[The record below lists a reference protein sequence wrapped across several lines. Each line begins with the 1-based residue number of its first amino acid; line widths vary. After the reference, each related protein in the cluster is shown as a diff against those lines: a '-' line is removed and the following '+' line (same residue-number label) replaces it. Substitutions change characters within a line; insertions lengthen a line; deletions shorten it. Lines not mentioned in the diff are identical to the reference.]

1 MAVLDPLIELDHSPV
16 ELVLCMACN
25 GCSTIARPM
34 GSSFPMFLLQKEEF
48 KVAFHWNLEERCTG
62 EWESALQEQGHVDCP
77 AMAAALN
84 ETIRGVAV
92 QTFAKRGQG
101 RPRRPGNNKKM
112 GLLKRKRKAVCKAAN
127 SLLVSLRCKEALVI
141 SSKVRKVAEASGVS
155 IPLIF
160 NEESIHA
167 ALHKLMSI
175 KKAIT
180 KSIRAG
186 FYTAQRRDIG
196 RYTSALIKA
205 GYSDSKSFWTKLMGR
220 DHRPHVFHE
229 VKVGDGEYSTDASTV
244 KEVFTKW
251 WGAQFA
257 TVPDKM
263 GPKPWTEFMVQVE
276 DNDNAKLVQPVTEA
290 DVADMIGE
298 FKDTTPGTDRITA
311 RILKELPPFYISC
324 LTQVFNH
331 CLEGGELP
339 EEWKEAAITLLPKEG
354 DLGDPGNYQ
363 PIALLQVE
371 YKVFMAI
378 LTRRLYKAFD
388 HNILSSLQSGFW
400 PRRSTQDC
408 IRALVDRV
416 EDAAQHKKEL
426 HVVYVDMKKAYN
438 SVSHSALLQVLR
450 DYSVNPQFVGL
461 VANLYQGCQ
470 VKLKINGTLTDSIL
484 YERGVRQGDGLSPL
498 LFVIFLNP
506 MIQWIEKDR
515 SKGYMFASGFLL
527 PLLAYCDDIA
537 LLGRDFADISATF
550 GMLAQYYEYYNLDIN
565 QAKSGYTNN
574 SGRGDYNLWW
584 NGIAIAKLEAH
595 EHYKY
600 LGVWISLS
608 LSWAKHIMVTEQK
621 VQAMLAVLKQKRI
634 MPDQIVAVLNAAVVA
649 VVAYSMSVV
658 QFPTEWLDKM
668 DVLVAKLVRTR
679 MGLSARYDLEP
690 FFISAGKGGLGLHS
704 LKGLLKAHQR
714 ESTTRAI
721 NGGTIA
727 ADTILASMA
736 RTGDSRNTLH
746 MWRLGLKE
754 IGIDPWIR
762 LADPNYIH
770 VGCVHNNLTWPAL
783 YKAGVFKWAEV
794 LGANEAERMEWIACK
809 IAPQVPKRDDLIELE
824 QVRSR
829 AVAIPSRGVAGMLK
843 ALSPYRITEDDW
855 CFLHKNEATNTL
867 RVWTDGGH
875 VKGCTTAGVYVGEQF
890 KDSVMIVRGGSSFIG
905 ELVGVLVALERC
917 PRSCNLEIV
926 IDCTSAIAA
935 FSGFEGWGMGR
946 QMRTE
951 GRGVV
956 KRIIQLVQE
965 RRTKGLGVTFT
976 YVPSHIP
983 EKRARAREEGPEALA
998 SWEAKLA
1005 ALAEMHGDDWGTLVK
1020 GNEAADALATLAR
1033 TSHTATYNRCVL
1045 TSLDAVALLSI
1056 DGSLVEKGLRWQSLE
1071 AEADVKFRRQASRVS
1086 RGEYLRDSLTDFG
1099 KSGVPSS
1106 HGNKLVKKWAH
1117 SARFKSQTPNA
1128 EKMHFYWERDANN
1141 ADVWYARD
1149 NGEDAARPRD
1159 WLIKKAVHST
1169 SECPLCTSSTPCGT
1183 DTMLVVHKPEE
1194 GKKEMHDHVYT
1205 TCAATRGIRLRRDEE
1220 VLQIISSSVCKPMVS
1235 IKDLPLWFSTETNA
1249 TAKGQSEATRKLR
1262 EYNVKMGALAFCPTV
1277 LPQALRD
1284 LGIPSKKVDPV
1295 VQDILLC
1302 IAAAAKEMWDLRKA
1316 RIQEIRR
1323 NFAND
1328 RGIT

>member
-1 MAVLDPLIELDHSPV
+1 
-16 ELVLCMACN
+16 
-25 GCSTIARPM
+25 
-34 GSSFPMFLLQKEEF
+34 
-48 KVAFHWNLEERCTG
+48 
-62 EWESALQEQGHVDCP
+62 
-77 AMAAALN
+77 
-84 ETIRGVAV
+84 
-92 QTFAKRGQG
+92 
-101 RPRRPGNNKKM
+101 
-112 GLLKRKRKAVCKAAN
+112 
-127 SLLVSLRCKEALVI
+127 
-141 SSKVRKVAEASGVS
+141 
-155 IPLIF
+155 
-160 NEESIHA
+160 
-167 ALHKLMSI
+167 
-175 KKAIT
+175 
-180 KSIRAG
+180 
-186 FYTAQRRDIG
+186 
-196 RYTSALIKA
+196 
-205 GYSDSKSFWTKLMGR
+205 
-220 DHRPHVFHE
+220 
-229 VKVGDGEYSTDASTV
+229 
-244 KEVFTKW
+244 
-251 WGAQFA
+251 
-257 TVPDKM
+257 
-263 GPKPWTEFMVQVE
+263 
-276 DNDNAKLVQPVTEA
+276 
-290 DVADMIGE
+290 
-298 FKDTTPGTDRITA
+298 
-311 RILKELPPFYISC
+311 
-324 LTQVFNH
+324 
-331 CLEGGELP
+331 
-339 EEWKEAAITLLPKEG
+339 
-354 DLGDPGNYQ
+354 
-363 PIALLQVE
+363 
-371 YKVFMAI
+371 
-378 LTRRLYKAFD
+378 
-388 HNILSSLQSGFW
+388 
-400 PRRSTQDC
+400 
-408 IRALVDRV
+408 
-416 EDAAQHKKEL
+416 
-426 HVVYVDMKKAYN
+426 
-438 SVSHSALLQVLR
+438 
-450 DYSVNPQFVGL
+450 
-461 VANLYQGCQ
+461 
-470 VKLKINGTLTDSIL
+470 
-484 YERGVRQGDGLSPL
+484 
-498 LFVIFLNP
+498 

-679 MGLSARYDLEP
+679 MGLSA
-690 FFISAGKGGLGLHS
+690 SAGKGGLGLHS

-727 ADTILASMA
+727 ADTILA
-736 RTGDSRNTLH
+736 RDSRNTLH

-770 VGCVHNNLTWPAL
+770 
-783 YKAGVFKWAEV
+783 
-794 LGANEAERMEWIACK
+794 
-809 IAPQVPKRDDLIELE
+809 VPKRDDLIELE